1 MRGII
6 VQNVANLYKVV
17 EPKSK
22 EKFDCVARGKFKNV
36 GLSPVVGD
44 IVDFSKENKVIEN
57 VYDRKNLLK
66 RPKISNVSQ
75 IVFVLSMKSP
85 TPDLLLL
92 DKGLAFAE
100 NIGVKSI
107 IVINKCD
114 LVEDSKASEIAKIY
128 ENIGYKVIK
137 AVAKQDKGIEDLKK
151 ALKGE
156 TSVFSGNSGVRKIYY
171 NK

>member
-1 MRGII
+1 MKGII

-22 EKFDCVARGKFKNV
+22 EKFDCVARGKFKNI
-36 GLSPVVGD
+36 GLSLVVGD
-44 IVDFSKENKVIEN
+44 VVEFSSSDKVIEN

-66 RPKISNVSQ
+66 RPKIANITQ
-75 IVFVLSMKSP
+75 IVFVISMNNP
-85 TPDLLLL
+85 VPDLLLL

-100 NIGVKSI
+100 SIGVKSI

-114 LVEDSKASEIAKIY
+114 LAENDKEKELLQIY
-128 ENIGYKVIK
+128 ERIGYKVIRSI
-137 AVAKQDKGIEDLKK
+137 AKENKGIEEIRT

-156 TSVFSGNSGVRKIYY
+156 VTVFSGNSGVRKIYN